1 MTEADADL
9 NQVYNIPVENVR
21 IINCFQCLFMLDL
34 LNRTRYEKEYS
45 EMKKLLILVI
55 EGCSLEYISLE
66 NTPNIYRIAK
76 DGFCKCVK
84 AAVPTIYNVNHT
96 TILSGKFPCEHKVI
110 GNSVYLPETGKA
122 ELLENSGHKEI
133 ETIMDFMR
141 RKGASTALL
150 TVRNEVLETLGR
162 SVDFG
167 ISAEKPKDIL
177 IRYLDMPE
185 PPPVESLQAATWIL
199 DACYRLV
206 KKNSIDAVYCATN
219 DALMRKYA
227 PDSKES
233 IRQMKKIDDWLGRI
247 YDLDHDREIYIT
259 GGYGISGKPHLVN
272 LQTILSKNGFNVVC
286 HTPFQEMRN
295 QDTKKAV
302 GTKPF
307 NQIGMR
313 FLYLK
318 DDNKQKNEELLDFL
332 EAAPYVD
339 MVSPKE
345 EASKRFNLPMELIG
359 DYLVFAAEG
368 YVFADFDGEELE
380 VESARSNGSL
390 LERAIPLIAVNA
402 AEVPEK
408 YRYSRDIVKIIMES
422 AERI

>member
-1 MTEADADL
+1 
-9 NQVYNIPVENVR
+9 
-21 IINCFQCLFMLDL
+21 MLDL
-34 LNRTRYEKEYS
+34 LHKTRDEKEYS

-110 GNSVYLPETGKA
+110 GNSVCLAGTQTS
-122 ELLENSGHKEI
+122 ELQDSTDYGNI

-141 RKGASTALL
+141 KKGASTALL
-150 TVRNEVLETLGR
+150 TVRSEVLENLGR
-162 SVDFG
+162 NVDFG
-167 ISAEKPKDIL
+167 ISAENPKDIL

-185 PPPVESLQAATWIL
+185 PPPVDSLFAATWIL
-199 DACYRLV
+199 DACYRLI
-206 KKNSIDAVYCATN
+206 KKNSFDAVYCATN
-219 DALMRKYA
+219 DAMMKQHA
-227 PDSKES
+227 PDSKAAL
-233 IRQMKKIDDWLGRI
+233 RQMKKIDEWLGRI
-247 YDLDHDREIYIT
+247 YDLDHEREIYIT
-259 GGYGISGKPHLVN
+259 GGYGMSSKPHLVN
-272 LQTILSKNGFNVVC
+272 LQNILNKKGFHVFC
-286 HTPFQEMRN
+286 HSPFLGDTTEPN
-295 QDTKKAV
+295 QKKASEQNA
-302 GTKPF
+302 K

-318 DDNKQKNEELLDFL
+318 DESQKEELEHFL
-332 EAAPYVD
+332 ESAPYVD
-339 MVSPKE
+339 MISPRE
-345 EASKRFNLPMELIG
+345 EAAKRFNMPEELIG

-380 VESARSNGSL
+380 LENARSNGSL

-422 AERI
+422 ADRV

>member
-1 MTEADADL
+1 
-9 NQVYNIPVENVR
+9 
-21 IINCFQCLFMLDL
+21 
-34 LNRTRYEKEYS
+34 
-45 EMKKLLILVI
+45 MKKLLILVI
-55 EGCSLEYISLE
+55 EGCSLDYISLE
-66 NTPNIYRIAK
+66 NTPNLYRIAK

-110 GNSVYLPETGKA
+110 GNSVYRPETGKT
-122 ELLENSGHKEI
+122 ELVETTDNKET

-141 RKGASTALL
+141 KKGASTALL
-150 TVRNEVLETLGR
+150 TVRSEVLETLGR
-162 SVDFG
+162 NVDFG

-177 IRYLDMPE
+177 LRFLDMPE
-185 PPPVESLQAATWIL
+185 PPPAESLQAATWIL
-199 DACYRLV
+199 EACYKLV

-259 GGYGISGKPHLVN
+259 GGYGVSGKPHLVN
-272 LQTILSKNGFNVVC
+272 LQTILDKNGFDVLC
-286 HTPFQEMRN
+286 HTPLQEM
-295 QDTKKAV
+295 QDQNSRKIS
-302 GTKPF
+302 GTEPI

-318 DDNKQKNEELLDFL
+318 DDDKRKNGALLSFL

-345 EASKRFNLPMELIG
+345 EAAKRFNLPLELIG

-380 VESARSNGSL
+380 SESARSNGSL

-408 YRYSRDIVKIIMES
+408 YRYSRDIVKIRMES
-422 AERI
+422 AEKIG